1 MGKVS
6 GVGVIVVAA
15 GKAERM
21 GTTDKIFASLGGKP
35 VLAWSVDICQ
45 RCSLVKQIIITLNNN
60 NLKPG
65 QKLKEE
71 RAWTKAT
78 ICLGG
83 AQRQDSVREGIR
95 KLKGCDWV
103 IIHDGARPFLTL
115 DLIQNG
121 LEAVRETGAA
131 IAAVPVKDTIKFTD
145 DTGLITETPQRNKL
159 WVGQTPQI
167 FSFDIINK
175 AYQKLTAEV
184 TDDAA
189 AVERSGH
196 KVKIY
201 PGDYNN
207 IKISTPEDLA
217 LAEIIARLNPEQS
230 KCPPCYPEGHEG
242 VKEELRVGIGYDSH
256 PLVPGRKLVLGGV
269 NIPYDRGLLGR
280 SDADVATHA
289 VIDALCG
296 AAGLGDIGTRFPSEE
311 PRHEGIS
318 SLDLLNEIRKLLEG
332 KSFKV
337 TNIDTTIIAQ
347 RPKLSPFVPEMR
359 KQISQALG
367 IKTTQVTIKATS
379 TDGLGFIGREE
390 GIAAQS
396 VALIQ
401 RKNARG

>member
-1 MGKVS
+1 MGEIS
-6 GVGVIVVAA
+6 GVGVIIVAA

-21 GTTDKIFASLGGKP
+21 GATDKIFAPLGGKP
-35 VLAWSVDICQ
+35 VLAWTVDTCQ
-45 RCSLVKQIIITLNNN
+45 RCSLVKQIIITLNNS

-71 RAWTKAT
+71 RDWTKVT

-83 AQRQDSVREGIR
+83 ARRQDSVKEGLL
-95 KLKGCDWV
+95 KLKDCDRV
-103 IIHDGARPFLTL
+103 IIHDGARPFLTAE
-115 DLIQNG
+115 LIRNG
-121 LEAVRETGAA
+121 LEAARETGAA
-131 IAAVPVKDTIKFTD
+131 IAAVPVKDTVKFTD

-230 KCPPCYPEGHEG
+230 KCPPCYPERHEG

-256 PLVPGRKLVLGGV
+256 PLVLGRKLVLGGV

-318 SLDLLNEIRKLLEG
+318 SLDLLSEIRKLLEE

-367 IKTTQVTIKATS
+367 IKTTQVTIKATT

-396 VALIQ
+396 VALVTTIL
-401 RKNARG
+401 

>member
-1 MGKVS
+1 MGETS
-6 GVGVIVVAA
+6 GVGVIIVAA

-21 GTTDKIFASLGGKP
+21 GATDKIFAPLGGKP
-35 VLAWSVDICQ
+35 VLAWPVDTCQ
-45 RCSLVKQIIITLNNN
+45 RCSLVKQIIITLNNS

-78 ICLGG
+78 MCLGG

-103 IIHDGARPFLTL
+103 IIHDGARPFLTS

-121 LEAVRETGAA
+121 LEAAKETGAA
-131 IAAVPVKDTIKFTD
+131 VAAVPVKDTIKFTD
-145 DTGLITETPQRNKL
+145 DTGLITETLQRNRL
-159 WVGQTPQI
+159 WAVQTPQI
-167 FSFDIINK
+167 FSFDVINQ
-175 AYQKLTAEV
+175 AYQELTTEI

-207 IKISTPEDLA
+207 IKITTPEDLA
-217 LAEIIARLNPEQS
+217 LAEIIAGLNPEQS
-230 KCPPCYPEGHEG
+230 KCPPCYPERHEG
-242 VKEELRVGIGYDSH
+242 AKEELRVGIGEDSH
-256 PLVPGRKLVLGGV
+256 PLVLGRKLVLGGV

-296 AAGLGDIGTRFPSEE
+296 AADLGDIGTRFPPED

-332 KSFKV
+332 KNFKV

-367 IKTTQVTIKATS
+367 IKTTQVTIKATT

-396 VALIQ
+396 VALVTTIL
-401 RKNARG
+401 